1 MAFTVDHESK
11 VSLYEQLMSQFRSQL
26 ESRELIV
33 GTKLPTVRAL
43 ASDLGVAPYTVARVY
58 RHLEADGFV
67 ETLGRNGTVVKGSG
81 DTASELLQRAASEYA
96 TRASDLGIGADTAQ
110 DYIRAVFT
118 QRGWS
123 R

>member
-1 MAFTVDHESK
+1 MPFAIDHESK

-26 ESRELIV
+26 ESGELIA

-43 ASDLGVAPYTVARVY
+43 ATQLEVAPYTVARVY

-81 DTASELLQRAASEYA
+81 GTASELLQLAASEYA
-96 TRASDLGIGADTAQ
+96 RRAAALGISAETAH
-110 DYIRAVFT
+110 DYIKAALAR
-118 QRGWS
+118 
-123 R
+123 